1 MATHLPKH
9 TTMSPHLTLLGLV
22 LAAGLAT
29 ALKKGEVLD
38 MTYKY
43 DNVTTLGWPGSTP
56 FELTILQRGP
66 TPSTPWLEGN
76 KFCTAEHFGT
86 HMDAPA
92 HAAKGKWRVDQIPA
106 RNLVGPAVRVDV
118 SAKAAANA
126 DYQLS
131 PADLTDWVSANGP
144 IPDGALL
151 FVYTGYGAH
160 WTNRLAY
167 YGYAGEDDYLD
178 ADGNSLLHFPGI
190 SEAAATWL
198 VSNTQVS
205 GVGIDSASLE
215 SGQSQVDFAVH
226 EVLLKENI
234 FGMENV
240 ANVDLL
246 PTTGATAYALPM
258 KIGDGSGG
266 PVRIVA
272 VLTENADG
280 GSNRLRVDY
289 AALLV
294 VGISIIMKAIL

>member
-1 MATHLPKH
+1 MATYLPKH
-9 TTMSPHLTLLGLV
+9 VKWPHFTLLGLV

-43 DNVTTLGWPGSTP
+43 DNVTTQRWAGSP
-56 FELTILQRGP
+56 AFDLTILQRGP
-66 TPSTPWLEGN
+66 TPSIPWLEMN
-76 KFCTAEHFGT
+76 KFSTAEHFGT

-92 HAAKGKWRVDQIPA
+92 HAAKGMWRVDQIPP

-160 WTNRLAY
+160 WTNRFAY

-198 VSNTQVS
+198 VDNTQVS
-205 GVGIDSASLE
+205 GVGIDSASLDYGPSVGFE
-215 SGQSQVDFAVH
+215 VH
-226 EVLLKENI
+226 QILLQENI
-234 FGMENV
+234 FGLENV

-266 PVRIVA
+266 PVRIIA
-272 VLTENADG
+272 MLTENADG
-280 GSNRLRVDY
+280 GSNQLRVDY